1 MTSILIINLRT
12 NEFIMRELAIAIPS
26 NILEDCQSLSDKTN
40 KIGIIARAASIFK
53 VTKIHVYKNKGSS
66 DIDLISL
73 LLKYLVTPQY
83 LRKNIFPLKQELKL
97 AGTLPPLRIPS
108 HTVNRKHNRNT
119 VDIRDGLCIK
129 FDKKLNMAILDIGL
143 NKYGI
148 LKSRISVGDVVTV
161 KIISDSFKGKY
172 FLLEK
177 TIPNNYWGYDVI
189 NNNSLKEILN
199 SNFYDINIITSKF
212 GNSFHSTST
221 LISDKIGNNPDSNI
235 IVVFGSPKS
244 GLMTILSHEKID
256 KSNLILIN
264 LFPDQGVETIR
275 SEEAIL
281 AGLSILN
288 SYF

>member
-1 MTSILIINLRT
+1 MILL
-12 NEFIMRELAIAIPS
+12 RELAIAIPS

-53 VTKIHVYKNKGSS
+53 VTKIHVYKNKGIS
-66 DIDLISL
+66 DTDLILL

-83 LRKNIFPLKQELKL
+83 LRKNLFPIKKELKL

-108 HTVNRKHNRNT
+108 HTVNRQYDRNI

-129 FDKKLNMAILDIGL
+129 FDKKMNMSVIDIGH
-143 NKYGI
+143 NKYGM
-148 LKSRISVGDVVTV
+148 LKDRIPVGNIVTV
-161 KIISDSFKGKY
+161 KIVSDSFKGKF

-177 TIPNNYWGYDVI
+177 TIPSLYWGYDI
-189 NNNSLKEILN
+189 IYNNSLKEIMN
-199 SNFYDINIITSKF
+199 SHSYDVKIITSKF
-212 GNSFHSTST
+212 GSELNSTSN
-221 LISDKIGNNPDSNI
+221 LISTQLDKNFDSSI
-235 IVVFGSPKS
+235 LVVFGSPKT
-244 GLMTILSHEKID
+244 GLMSILSREKID

-264 LFPDQGVETIR
+264 LFPNQGVETIR

-288 SYF
+288 SLFIK

>member
-1 MTSILIINLRT
+1 MILL
-12 NEFIMRELAIAIPS
+12 RELAIAIPS

-53 VTKIHVYKNKGSS
+53 VTKIHVYKNKGIS
-66 DIDLISL
+66 DTDLILL

-83 LRKNIFPLKQELKL
+83 LRKNLFPIKKELKL

-108 HTVNRKHNRNT
+108 HTVNRQYDRNI

-129 FDKKLNMAILDIGL
+129 FDKKMNMSVIDIGH
-143 NKYGI
+143 NKYGM
-148 LKSRISVGDVVTV
+148 LKDRIPVGNIVTV
-161 KIISDSFKGKY
+161 KIVSDSFKGKF

-177 TIPNNYWGYDVI
+177 TIPSLYWGYDI
-189 NNNSLKEILN
+189 LYNNSLKEIIN
-199 SNFYDINIITSKF
+199 SHSYDVKIITSKF
-212 GNSFHSTST
+212 GSELNSTSN
-221 LISDKIGNNPDSNI
+221 LISTQLDKNFDSSI
-235 IVVFGSPKS
+235 LVVFGSPKT
-244 GLMTILSHEKID
+244 GLMSILSREKID

-264 LFPDQGVETIR
+264 LFPNQGVETIR

-288 SYF
+288 SLFIK